1 MSISPRG
8 RTARLSLAFAV
19 IALAF
24 SPQWASAHAEYERS
38 EPGAGATVRAPE
50 RLDVWFSQEL
60 FRREGANALEVTGP
74 DGTRVEIG
82 PPLLDDADRTHLS
95 VELAPDLAPG
105 VYTVRWRTL
114 SATDGDPGEGEFT
127 FTVDPA
133 APEATPPA
141 TGSPDAASTV
151 EVTPPAPAAS
161 SRSGSSEF
169 PWWALGAAG
178 AIIVSGSI
186 VALTILRDGDES

>member
-1 MSISPRG
+1 VTTSRRG
-8 RTARLSLAFAV
+8 RAVGLSLAFVA

-24 SPQWASAHAEYERS
+24 TPQWISAHAEYERS
-38 EPGAGATVRAPE
+38 EPGAGSTVRAPE

-60 FRREGANALEVTGP
+60 FRREGENALEVFGP
-74 DGTRVEIG
+74 DGARVDIG
-82 PPLLDDADRTHLS
+82 APVLDDADRTHLS
-95 VELAPDLAPG
+95 VELAPGLAPG
-105 VYTVRWRTL
+105 AYTVRWRTL

-127 FTVDPA
+127 FTVDQA

-141 TGSPDAASTV
+141 MASPGAASTV

-161 SRSGSSEF
+161 SRSGSGEF

-178 AIIVSGSI
+178 AIVFSGSI
-186 VALTILRDGDES
+186 VALTILRDGEES